1 MQHKTQKYRTQATST
16 AGSCRQYGI
25 MIHQSP
31 PEATIGF
38 YQETS

>member
-1 MQHKTQKYRTQATST
+1 MQHKTQKYHAQATSA
-16 AGSCRQYGI
+16 AGSCSQHGI

-38 YQETS
+38 Y